1 MQKVRRQAMTDWR
14 TQDMRVIKCIVFVTN
29 DTALLLVV
37 MATVVVVLDL
47 LNCKYCVAVDK
58 SWGQL
63 CRW

>member
-1 MQKVRRQAMTDWR
+1 MTDWR